1 MAVSQASFASADKVS
16 HLGEIKIF
24 VPKVIFS
31 GYNPFLFCLGHEKSK
46 PLVTQMSPLLTK
58 AMRSGLWGH
67 IVAFKRAPHVFV
79 LISYGNNGPE
89 QADVNETKKK
99 QQGNE
104 NENGLTITNLL
115 FDYDLCD
122 QLLGR
127 RRRREIPQ
135 RGRLFAR
142 RSDRGR
148 SLWFPNLR
156 TCRFILTFFVTY
168 WLSLSSQISCDL
180 ILTYLI

>member
-16 HLGEIKIF
+16 HLGEDQDIHTLSDF
-24 VPKVIFS
+24 WRLWS
-31 GYNPFLFCLGHEKSK
+31 FLFCLGHEKSK
-46 PLVTQMSPLLTK
+46 PLITQMSPLLTK

-104 NENGLTITNLL
+104 NENGLTNLL

-127 RRRREIPQ
+127 RRRREIHQ

-148 SLWFPNLR
+148 SLWSPSLR
-156 TCRFILTFFVTY
+156 TCRFILTFFLTY

>member
-1 MAVSQASFASADKVS
+1 MILFIL
-16 HLGEIKIF
+16 LGSWK
-24 VPKVIFS
+24 
-31 GYNPFLFCLGHEKSK
+31 
-46 PLVTQMSPLLTK
+46 
-58 AMRSGLWGH
+58 
-67 IVAFKRAPHVFV
+67 
-79 LISYGNNGPE
+79 E
-89 QADVNETKKK
+89 QAACYPDVSVVDKGNEVRIVGAHRGVQTSSARLRLDLVREQRPWTSRCQRNKKKQK

-104 NENGLTITNLL
+104 NENGLTNLL

-127 RRRREIPQ
+127 RRRREIHQ

-148 SLWFPNLR
+148 SLWSPSLR
-156 TCRFILTFFVTY
+156 TCRFILTFFLTY